1 MKLNSLLA
9 KPFAG
14 LVYKG
19 IRKSMMT
26 AVADQEKILQ
36 ELLKGAKGTEFG
48 KEHSFDKIKTYEEFR
63 EAVPVRDYEEFKP
76 YIEKVKEGKQN
87 ILWKV
92 QRAKGPKVQSI
103 SIQHSFLLLHFPL
116 QAMLE
121 VLIISTETRRLEAFG
136 PLALWTFGP

>member
-48 KEHSFDKIKTYEEFR
+48 KEFSFPHHSKAIHLKT
-63 EAVPVRDYEEFKP
+63 
-76 YIEKVKEGKQN
+76 
-87 ILWKV
+87 
-92 QRAKGPKVQSI
+92 
-103 SIQHSFLLLHFPL
+103 LLH
-116 QAMLE
+116 
-121 VLIISTETRRLEAFG
+121 RLHSQLNEERTKSG
-136 PLALWTFGP
+136 PFEP